1 LDERWS
7 WEDVAEQMWEG
18 EQALCIVN
26 TKAQARSLFAVLD
39 DPDALH
45 LSTNMCPAHRLTT
58 LRKIRELLN
67 EEKPC
72 RVVSTQLVEAG
83 VDLDFPLVL
92 RALGPLDS
100 IVQAAGRCNREGKL
114 DKQGRVIVF
123 KPEDHTLPRGVY
135 KSAAGL
141 AETLLN
147 QNADLEAIET
157 FQRYFRT
164 LYQTLVNRDAHD
176 IQTRRQRFDYPKVAE
191 EFKMIPSDT
200 VPVVIRDYEPS
211 KVAAILARGISR
223 LSMRDLQPYLV
234 NVYQDKLNQLGQ
246 DGLVQL
252 ITPGLWEWMGTYHP
266 KLGMLEQFDVERT
279 VT

>member
-1 LDERWS
+1 
-7 WEDVAEQMWEG
+7 
-18 EQALCIVN
+18 
-26 TKAQARSLFAVLD
+26 
-39 DPDALH
+39 
-45 LSTNMCPAHRLTT
+45 
-58 LRKIRELLN
+58 
-67 EEKPC
+67 
-72 RVVSTQLVEAG
+72 
-83 VDLDFPLVL
+83 
-92 RALGPLDS
+92 
-100 IVQAAGRCNREGKL
+100 
-114 DKQGRVIVF
+114 
-123 KPEDHTLPRGVY
+123 VY

-252 ITPGLWEWMGTYHP
+252 ITPGLVGMDGNLSSKAGDAGTIRCREDCHVA
-266 KLGMLEQFDVERT
+266 KKRDDDA
-279 VT
+279 